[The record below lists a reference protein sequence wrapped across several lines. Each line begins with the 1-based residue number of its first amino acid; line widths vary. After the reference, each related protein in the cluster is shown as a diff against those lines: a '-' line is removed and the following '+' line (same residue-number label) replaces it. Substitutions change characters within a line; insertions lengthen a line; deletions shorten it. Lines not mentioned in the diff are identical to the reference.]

1 MKAIWNN
8 KDGSIKKRSKFG
20 NSIVEH
26 LGIVFHSKGEA
37 LRYSVLL
44 NLQEQGKISEL
55 SLQPKFPIC
64 VGEKKTRVCH
74 YIADFEYWENGKR
87 IIEDFKGKQTSIFRL
102 KAKLFL
108 ALYPDL
114 ELRITGTRANKQN

>member
-8 KDGSIKKRSKFG
+8 KDGTVKKRSKFG

-37 LRYSVLL
+37 LRYSILL

-64 VGEKKTRVCH
+64 VGPLKTRVCH
-74 YIADFEYWENGKR
+74 YIADFQYLENSKV
-87 IIEDFKGKQTSIFRL
+87 IVEDYKGKQTSIFRL

-114 ELRITGTRANKQN
+114 ELRITGRKANRK